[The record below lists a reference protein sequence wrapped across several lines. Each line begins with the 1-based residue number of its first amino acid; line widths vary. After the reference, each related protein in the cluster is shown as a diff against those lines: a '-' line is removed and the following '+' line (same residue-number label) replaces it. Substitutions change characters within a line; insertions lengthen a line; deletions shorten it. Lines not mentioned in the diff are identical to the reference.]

1 MSQYYELNGTTLWNP
16 SNGASRLFLN
26 QVGFFEEE
34 LGVSSGIGP
43 MESDA
48 CEVTPAVLEVFLAT
62 VLAWRG
68 RSGHA
73 VVQALSDGFL
83 ATLLVIA
90 ERAGVTMPP
99 RAALADRGT
108 GRIRDAAQV
117 RSSPLSVDGGESEW
131 SATVRER
138 ARQLDSFMA
147 R

>member
-1 MSQYYELNGTTLWNP
+1 MSQYYELDGTTLWNP

-48 CEVTPAVLEVFLAT
+48 CEVTPVVLEVFLAT

-68 RSGHA
+68 RTAHA

-90 ERAGVTMPP
+90 ERAGITTPW
-99 RAALADRGT
+99 AAPADRGT
-108 GRIRDAAQV
+108 GGMHDAQV
-117 RSSPLSVDGGESEW
+117 RSSSLSGDGGECEW

>member
-83 ATLLVIA
+83 ATLLAIA
-90 ERAGVTMPP
+90 ERAGVTMS

-108 GRIRDAAQV
+108 GGIRDGAQV
-117 RSSPLSVDGGESEW
+117 RSSPLSDDGGEFEW

>member
-1 MSQYYELNGTTLWNP
+1 MSQYFELDGTTLWNP

-43 MESDA
+43 MESDV
-48 CEVTPAVLEVFLAT
+48 CEVTPVVLEVFLAT
-62 VLAWRG
+62 VVAWRG
-68 RSGHA
+68 RTGHA

-90 ERAGVTMPP
+90 ERADITMPW
-99 RAALADRGT
+99 AALADRGT
-108 GRIRDAAQV
+108 GEIHDAQV
-117 RSSPLSVDGGESEW
+117 CSSSLPGDGGEFEW
-131 SATVRER
+131 SATVRGR

>member
-43 MESDA
+43 MDSGA
-48 CEVTPAVLEVFLAT
+48 CEVTPVVLEVFLAT
-62 VLAWRG
+62 ALAWRS
-68 RSGHA
+68 RTGHA

-90 ERAGVTMPP
+90 ERAGVTKA

-108 GRIRDAAQV
+108 RGMPDEQV
-117 RSSPLSVDGGESEW
+117 RSSPLSGDGGEFEW
-131 SATVRER
+131 NAAVREH

>member
-1 MSQYYELNGTTLWNP
+1 MSQYYELDGTTLWNP

-43 MESDA
+43 MESDV
-48 CEVTPAVLEVFLAT
+48 CEVTPVVLEVFLAT

-68 RSGHA
+68 RTGHA

-90 ERAGVTMPP
+90 ERAGVTMPW
-99 RAALADRGT
+99 AAPSDRGT
-108 GRIRDAAQV
+108 GGMHDAQV
-117 RSSPLSVDGGESEW
+117 RSSPLSRDGGESEW
-131 SATVRER
+131 GATVRER

>member
-1 MSQYYELNGTTLWNP
+1 MSQYYELDGTTLWNP

-48 CEVTPAVLEVFLAT
+48 CEVTPVVLEVFLAT

-68 RSGHA
+68 RTGNA

-90 ERAGVTMPP
+90 ERAGITMSW
-99 RAALADRGT
+99 AALADGGT
-108 GRIRDAAQV
+108 GGMQDVQV
-117 RSSPLSVDGGESEW
+117 RSSPLSGDGGEFEW
-131 SATVRER
+131 SATVREH